1 MPTMRGACCAPEGLH
16 TTGKLMSEIEQLKA
30 SIDRLESRVAIS
42 ELVTAYAIAC
52 DEHDMPRLTGLFTAD
67 AVFDSPSG
75 AMVAHG
81 RPAIEAMFIELFKV
95 RGPAFHWTHDH
106 TISFDAQDRNR
117 ATGLVL
123 SHAET
128 CPGEV
133 VSLAA
138 MRYNDEYRRAGERW
152 HFAHRTI
159 NFLYYVPVTEFK
171 TVFKER
177 NRLSIRGQ
185 RMPADYPET
194 LACWQ
199 DFHARYV
206 EPGK

>member
-1 MPTMRGACCAPEGLH
+1 MPKPVTPER
-16 TTGKLMSEIEQLKA
+16 MQQI
-30 SIDRLESRVAIS
+30 
-42 ELVTAYAIAC
+42 
-52 DEHDMPRLTGLFTAD
+52 
-67 AVFDSPSG
+67 FDSAKSW
-75 AMVAHG
+75 G
-81 RPAIEAMFIELFKV
+81 RW
-95 RGPAFHWTHDH
+95 G
-106 TISFDAQDRNR
+106 AQDEAGALNLITPAKRR
-117 ATGLVL
+117 AAAQLVR
-123 SHAET
+123 T
-128 CPGEV
+128 GEV

-177 NRLSIRGQ
+177 NRLAIRGQ

>member
-1 MPTMRGACCAPEGLH
+1 
-16 TTGKLMSEIEQLKA
+16 MSELEQLKA
-30 SIDRLESRVAIS
+30 SIDRLESRFAIS
-42 ELVTAYAIAC
+42 ELVSAYAVAC
-52 DEHDMPRLTGLFTAD
+52 DEHDMPRLSGLFTSD

-75 AMVAHG
+75 TMMASGHA
-81 RPAIEAMFIELFKV
+81 AIEAMFIDLFKV

-106 TISFDAQDRNR
+106 SVSFDQDNKDR

-128 CPGEV
+128 CPAEV

-138 MRYNDEYRRAGERW
+138 MRYNDEYRREHGRW

-159 NFLYYVPVTEFK
+159 NFLYYVPVTEFHSALK
-171 TVFKER
+171 DKY
-177 NRLSIRGQ
+177 RLSIRGQ
-185 RMPADYPET
+185 RMPADYPES

-206 EPGK
+206 APGK

>member
-1 MPTMRGACCAPEGLH
+1 
-16 TTGKLMSEIEQLKA
+16 MSDTAALLA
-30 SIDRLESRVAIS
+30 RLDRVESRFAIS
-42 ELVTAYAIAC
+42 DLVTAYAIAC

-75 AMVAHG
+75 AMVAQG
-81 RPAIEAMFIELFKV
+81 RAAIEAMFIELFKI

-106 TISFDAQDRNR
+106 TIAFDDGDPDR

-128 CPGEV
+128 CPGAV

-138 MRYNDEYRRAGERW
+138 MRYNDEYRREGGRW
-152 HFAHRTI
+152 HFAKRVI
-159 NFLYYVPVTEFK
+159 NFLYYVPVTEYRSVL
-171 TVFKER
+171 TDTHRLTLRGER
-177 NRLSIRGQ
+177 R
-185 RMPADYPET
+185 PADYPES

-206 EPGK
+206 ATAK

>member
-1 MPTMRGACCAPEGLH
+1 
-16 TTGKLMSEIEQLKA
+16 MSELEEMKK
-30 SIDRLESRVAIS
+30 SIDRLESRFAIS
-42 ELVTAYAIAC
+42 ELVTAYAVAC

-75 AMVAHG
+75 AMMAAG
-81 RPAIEAMFIELFKV
+81 RDAIEAMFVDLFKV

-106 TISFDAQDRNR
+106 TVQFDEDNPNF

-128 CPGEV
+128 CPAEV

-138 MRYNDEYRRAGERW
+138 MRYNDAYRRENGRW

-159 NFLYYVPVTEFK
+159 NFLYYVPVTEFAG
-171 TVFKER
+171 VFKDR

-199 DFHARYV
+199 DFHARHV
-206 EPGK
+206 ASAP

>member
-1 MPTMRGACCAPEGLH
+1 
-16 TTGKLMSEIEQLKA
+16 MSELEQLKN
-30 SIDRLESRVAIS
+30 SIDRLESRFAIS

-75 AMVAHG
+75 AMMASG
-81 RPAIEAMFIELFKV
+81 RNAIEAMFIDLFKV

-106 TISFDAQDRNR
+106 SVTFDENDKHR

-133 VSLAA
+133 VSVAA
-138 MRYNDEYRRAGERW
+138 MRYTDEYRRQNGRW

-159 NFLYYVPVTEFK
+159 NFLYYVPVTEFHSALK
-171 TVFKER
+171 DR
-177 NRLSIRGQ
+177 NRLSIRGS
-185 RMPADYPET
+185 RMPADYPES

-206 EPGK
+206 APGK